1 MSFDVAHA
9 RGLFP
14 VLGDGWIRL
23 DPQAGMLVPASVAT
37 AASSGFR
44 ELGTDPGTFNPG
56 ARAAA
61 DSLASA
67 RRGIADLVSGE
78 PEGVVLGPS
87 VAHLL
92 SDLVDAFG
100 AQSWWGTEVVV
111 SRDSDPANI
120 APWERRAGAA
130 GARIR
135 WAEVD
140 IETAMV
146 PTQQY
151 LDVIGDATK
160 VVAVPLASSTTGAIT
175 DVTEIAEAAKQA
187 GALLVVDATAAAPY
201 LPLDLDDLG
210 ADVVLLSAHRW
221 GGPRM
226 AAMVFADPGRIDD
239 FEPIALDPAAAG
251 PARLELDVPAGG
263 LLAGLVASIEH
274 LADLDED
281 ALGKR
286 HRRLSIS
293 MDGLFEYVQRLDVYL
308 INSLQSLSSVQVYG
322 ISEQRVPI
330 TSFMVDGVPAEQ
342 VVRRLAENGIRAL
355 ANVPSP
361 ALEQLGVDDEG
372 GVVTVGLGPYST
384 PYEVDHLV
392 RTLGSLA

>member
-23 DPQAGMLVPASVAT
+23 DPQAGMLVPAAVAT

-44 ELGTDPGTFNPG
+44 ELVTDPGTFNPG

-67 RRGIADLVSGE
+67 RRGIADLVKGE
-78 PEGVVLGPS
+78 PEGVVIGPS
-87 VAHLL
+87 AAHLISSL
-92 SDLVDAFG
+92 ADAFG
-100 AQSWWGTEVVV
+100 QQSWWGTEVVV

-120 APWERRAGAA
+120 VPWQRRADDA
-130 GARIR
+130 GARTR

-140 IETAMV
+140 IETATI
-146 PTQQY
+146 PIEQY
-151 LDVIGDATK
+151 LEAIGDATK
-160 VVAVPLASSTTGAIT
+160 VVAAPLASSTTGAIT
-175 DVTEIAEAAKQA
+175 DVSEISRAARA
-187 GALLVVDATAAAPY
+187 ADATLVVDASAAAPY
-201 LPLDLDDLG
+201 LPLDVGELG
-210 ADVVLLSAHRW
+210 ADVLVVSPHRW

-226 AAMVFADPGRIDD
+226 AAMVFADPSRIDD
-239 FEPIALDPAAAG
+239 LDTVALDPAATG
-251 PARLELDVPAGG
+251 PAQLELVVPAGG
-263 LLAGLVASIEH
+263 LLAGLVASVEH

-286 HRRLSIS
+286 QRRLAVS
-293 MDGLFEYVQRLDVYL
+293 MDGLYEYLQRLDFYL
-308 INSLQSLSSVQVYG
+308 INSLQSLSSVRVCG
-322 ISEQRVPI
+322 VTEQRVPI
-330 TSFMVDGVPAEQ
+330 TSFLVDGVPAEQ

-361 ALEQLGVDDEG
+361 ALDQLGVADEG
-372 GVVTVGLGPYST
+372 GVVTIGLGPYST